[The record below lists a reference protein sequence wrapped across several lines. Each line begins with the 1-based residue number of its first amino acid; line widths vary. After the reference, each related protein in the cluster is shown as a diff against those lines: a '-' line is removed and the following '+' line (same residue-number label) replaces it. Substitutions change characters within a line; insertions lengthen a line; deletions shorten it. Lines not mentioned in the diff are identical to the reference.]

1 MELLVIWLLFGIAS
15 GIVASNRGRSGCGW
29 FLLGVLL
36 GPFGLLFAFLSSDKK
51 KEAADLDAKQ
61 QAEAEAAASKKC
73 PYCAE
78 LVKVDAIVCRYCGR
92 DQPKVELP
100 PAPPPVSP
108 EEAKW
113 KRTFG
118 DN

>member
-1 MELLVIWLLFGIAS
+1 MELLIFWLLFGIAS

-51 KEAADLDAKQ
+51 KEAAEQEAKQ
-61 QAEAEAAASKKC
+61 LAAAEAAASKKC

-78 LVKVDAIVCRYCGR
+78 LIKADAIVCRYCGR
-92 DQPKVELP
+92 DQPKIEPVVESP
-100 PAPPPVSP
+100 RPSP
-108 EEAKW
+108 EEERF

-118 DN
+118 DS